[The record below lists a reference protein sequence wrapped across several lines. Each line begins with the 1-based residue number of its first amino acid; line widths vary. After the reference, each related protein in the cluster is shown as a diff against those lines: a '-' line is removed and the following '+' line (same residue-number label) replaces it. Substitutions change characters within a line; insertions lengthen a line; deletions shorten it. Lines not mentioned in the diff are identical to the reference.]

1 MHLDRC
7 SNTKEKSMNMI
18 AVFKSRRDAIQ
29 FAGVLSRYGVKVVV
43 GNTPRGIG
51 IPCGLS
57 VKFSR
62 GALSLAEKV
71 LNGNDYFGFA
81 GFYSI

>member
-1 MHLDRC
+1 MY
-7 SNTKEKSMNMI
+7 MI
-18 AVFKSRRDAIQ
+18 AVFKSRKDAVQ
-29 FAGVLSRYGVKVVV
+29 FAGVLSRYGVKVTV

-57 VKFSR
+57 VRFPR
-62 GALSLAEKV
+62 GAISLAERV
-71 LNGNDYFGFA
+71 LSGNDYFGFA